1 MKKLINL
8 FGLILMII
16 LVLISI
22 NSLSGNES
30 NSDETA
36 RNNFTAT
43 VTSNPDEFIVGA
55 YHIGC
60 TDLNRLQELGLNM
73 WHRYLG
79 QYDETVPGMNQTRFP
94 MGFTSNDKLFTNIST
109 YQSEAV
115 SYYNDV
121 SQKKNNYK
129 ISWKCIKSGKK

>member
-1 MKKLINL
+1 MKNTILLIGILLITSVIL
-8 FGLILMII
+8 F
-16 LVLISI
+16 SI
-22 NSLSGNES
+22 DSLSSKENENKS
-30 NSDETA
+30 FANVQTSDPE
-36 RNNFTAT
+36 
-43 VTSNPDEFIVGA
+43 EFLIGA
-55 YHIGC
+55 YHVGC
-60 TDLNRLQELGLNM
+60 ASNNPIQELGLNM